1 MFFLTSTKIKI
12 SLTMYIIN
20 GGLVLIINILHQL
33 KVTATVAQLV
43 EQIIRN
49 DFFAGSVFKI
59 ILYKSFLIPQN
70 IQ

>member
-1 MFFLTSTKIKI
+1 
-12 SLTMYIIN
+12 MYIIN

-49 DFFAGSVFKI
+49 DFFVGSVFKI
-59 ILYKSFLIPQN
+59 LLYKSFLIPQN

>member
-1 MFFLTSTKIKI
+1 
-12 SLTMYIIN
+12 MYIIN

-49 DFFAGSVFKI
+49 DWVGGSTP
-59 ILYKSFLIPQN
+59 LGGSQ
-70 IQ
+70 